1 MVGSLI
7 EHAARA
13 LCAHEGLPENTI
25 REGRPLWMSFIQ
37 EARAVVAAMRKPTAE
52 MLAAGRT
59 EIVKVEEEGYRQSAR
74 VIAECTFVA
83 MIDAALS
90 EAHE

>member
-1 MVGSLI
+1 MVASLI
-7 EHAARA
+7 ECAARA
-13 LCAHEGLPENTI
+13 LCAHEGLPENTTH
-25 REGRPLWMSFIQ
+25 EGRPMWMSFIP

-59 EIVKVEEEGYRQSAR
+59 EIVKVDQEGYRQSAS

-83 MIDAALS
+83 MIDAALA
-90 EAHE
+90 EAS